1 MKIVVIFDEEKTET
15 VAVKTGKYMLYQ
27 KMKKFV
33 DKFEKMYDEYT
44 ENITPEIVEYAT
56 DPKENIEEFDKTI
69 DRDIEIQ
76 DLFYDL
82 KNKINDICFETVE
95 RAYN

>member
-1 MKIVVIFDEEKTET
+1 MKIVVIFDEEKTENVT
-15 VAVKTGKYMLYQ
+15 VKTGKYMLYQ

-33 DKFEKMYDEYT
+33 DKFEKLYDEYT
-44 ENITPEIVEYAT
+44 ENITPEIVEYAA
-56 DPKENIEEFDKTI
+56 DPKENIEEFDKTR

-76 DLFYDL
+76 NLFYDL